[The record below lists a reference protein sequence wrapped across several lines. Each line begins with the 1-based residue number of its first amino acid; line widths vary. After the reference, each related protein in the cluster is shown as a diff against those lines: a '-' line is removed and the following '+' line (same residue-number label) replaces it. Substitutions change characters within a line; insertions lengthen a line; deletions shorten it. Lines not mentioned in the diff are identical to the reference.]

1 MTSFFRANTL
11 NVVIIRR
18 RYSKGAYSVDV
29 VQWDGEHCA
38 VRAGIFVHHSYVA
51 IHDTR
56 AELCSG
62 DVGFA

>member
-18 RYSKGAYSVDV
+18 RYNKGAHSVDV
-29 VQWDGEHCA
+29 VQWDGEQCA
-38 VRAGIFVHHSYVA
+38 VRAGIFVHHSCVG
-51 IHDTR
+51 IHYTR